1 MCLKHLK
8 IINAIIRFLK
18 NSNLNFQRLNNL
30 QYKEIVFSE
39 SFFFCLFFCRDITL
53 LNHFS

>member
-39 SFFFCLFFCRDITL
+39 SFFFLFVFFVEI
-53 LNHFS
+53 

>member
-1 MCLKHLK
+1 MFLKHLK

-39 SFFFCLFFCRDITL
+39 SFFFFCFLVEI
-53 LNHFS
+53 